1 MVAWVAIHG
10 ARDGAADDGL
20 RSCNIV
26 VGMNV
31 TGPMILSRDP
41 LVKVE
46 RKMSPDFACEGNVYK
61 APATIIHP
69 LGWGRVAIVDVIE
82 GELCSTWDPRGPHVS
97 GPVSDSTSR
106 VDIMVPCDP
115 RVPALNPHAQSR
127 TTYVDAWSST
137 DSRIETRIPHGTMY
151 PVRDPISGAVP
162 VFATGLVVR
171 GVENDCDA
179 HLMRDTANVM

>member
-1 MVAWVAIHG
+1 MVAWVAIYG

-69 LGWGRVAIVDVIE
+69 RGGVGW
-82 GELCSTWDPRGPHVS
+82 
-97 GPVSDSTSR
+97 
-106 VDIMVPCDP
+106 
-115 RVPALNPHAQSR
+115 Q
-127 TTYVDAWSST
+127 
-137 DSRIETRIPHGTMY
+137 
-151 PVRDPISGAVP
+151 
-162 VFATGLVVR
+162 
-171 GVENDCDA
+171 
-179 HLMRDTANVM
+179 